1 MPPRNKLIP
10 IAAALLAAAPLAAQA
25 PAAAAPAPVAA
36 GPAAT
41 TGVDVYRREVF
52 RYQRGGRP
60 DPFQALLTA
69 ADLGFRVEDLRLT
82 SIVYSPNAQLSLAV
96 FAEANGAKR
105 HRMKVGQRLGTMT
118 VVRIYP
124 QRVDVRIDEFGGSR
138 TQTVQLQRAE
148 RRAEVTGEEAP
159 AAAQSQQIPV
169 TLSPAQ
175 PAQER
180 LRPLR
185 RGGAAQ
191 PQGTAAPAP
200 AAPAPRSTTNPRS
213 PTYTRP
219 RP

>member
-25 PAAAAPAPVAA
+25 PAAASAPVAA
-36 GPAAT
+36 APSAAS
-41 TGVDVYRREVF
+41 VDVYRREVF

-82 SIVYSPNAQLSLAV
+82 SVVFSPNSRLSLAV
-96 FAEANGAKR
+96 FAETNGARR
-105 HRMKVGQRLGTMT
+105 HRLKVGQRVGNMT
-118 VVRIYP
+118 VARIYP

-138 TQTVQLQRAE
+138 TETIQLQRAE
-148 RRAEVTGEEAP
+148 RRTEMTGEPAP
-159 AAAQSQQIPV
+159 AAAQPQQIPV

-185 RGGAAQ
+185 RGPAPPPAG
-191 PQGTAAPAP
+191 AAPAP
-200 AAPAPRSTTNPRS
+200 AAPAPRSTTTPRS

>member
-25 PAAAAPAPVAA
+25 PAAASAPVAA
-36 GPAAT
+36 APSAAS
-41 TGVDVYRREVF
+41 VDVYRREVF

-82 SIVYSPNAQLSLAV
+82 SVVFSPNSRLSLAV
-96 FAEANGAKR
+96 FAETNGARR
-105 HRMKVGQRLGTMT
+105 HRLKVGQRVGNMT
-118 VVRIYP
+118 VARIYP

-138 TQTVQLQRAE
+138 TETIQLQRAE
-148 RRAEVTGEEAP
+148 RRTEMAAEPAP
-159 AAAQSQQIPV
+159 GAAQPQQIPV

-185 RGGAAQ
+185 RGPAPPPAG
-191 PQGTAAPAP
+191 AAPAP
-200 AAPAPRSTTNPRS
+200 AAPAPRSTTAPRS

>member
-25 PAAAAPAPVAA
+25 PAAAAPAPTAA
-36 GPAAT
+36 

-60 DPFQALLTA
+60 DPFQPLLTA
-69 ADLGFRVEDLRLT
+69 ADLGFRAEDLRLT
-82 SIVYSPNAQLSLAV
+82 SVVFSPNSRLSLAV
-96 FAEANGAKR
+96 FAEANTPRR
-105 HRMKVGQRLGTMT
+105 HRLKVGQRVGNMT
-118 VVRIYP
+118 VARIYP
-124 QRVDVRIDEFGGSR
+124 QRVDVRIDEFGGTR
-138 TQTVQLQRAE
+138 TETIQLQRAE
-148 RRAEVTGEEAP
+148 RRTEVTAEDAP
-159 AAAQSQQIPV
+159 AAAAQPQQIPV

-191 PQGTAAPAP
+191 PQGAGAAPAPAP

-213 PTYTRP
+213 PSYTRP

>member
-1 MPPRNKLIP
+1 MPLRNKLIP

-25 PAAAAPAPVAA
+25 PAPAAPA
-36 GPAAT
+36 AAT
-41 TGVDVYRREVF
+41 AAGVDVYRREVF

-69 ADLGFRVEDLRLT
+69 ADLGFRAEDLRLT
-82 SIVYSPNAQLSLAV
+82 SVVFSPNARMSLAV
-96 FAEANGAKR
+96 FAESNSPRR
-105 HRMKVGQRLGTMT
+105 HRLKVGQRVGNMT
-118 VVRIYP
+118 VARIYP

-138 TQTVQLQRAE
+138 TETIQLQRAE
-148 RRAEVTGEEAP
+148 RRTEMAAEP
-159 AAAQSQQIPV
+159 AAGAAQPQQIPV

-185 RGGAAQ
+185 RGGAAPPEGQ
-191 PQGTAAPAP
+191 AAPAP
-200 AAPAPRSTTNPRS
+200 AAPAPRATTNPRS